1 MAATVLTAIATSMQL
16 VSRLREIN
24 KNIENAEFSNALAD
38 LGLELAK
45 LKSELAAVVDENTD
59 LKAQLASTQQKAS
72 APALEFKNG
81 AYFKQDGDGPFC
93 SGCYD
98 GSGKTI
104 RLSPL
109 PATFKDLASH
119 TCPVCKATYG
129 GKGA

>member
-1 MAATVLTAIATSMQL
+1 MAATVFTAIATSMQL

-24 KNIENAEFSNALAD
+24 TNIENAEFSNALAD

-45 LKSELAAVVDENTD
+45 LKSELATVVDENTN
-59 LKAQLASTQQKAS
+59 LKAQLVSAQQVVA

-81 AYFKQDGDGPFC
+81 AYFKSGGDGPFC

-98 GSGKTI
+98 GSNKTI

-109 PATFKDLASH
+109 SATFKALASH